1 MRRAVDVF
9 AGNIYISSALNGLQ
23 LEATLAANIDEA
35 DQANAEDD
43 DVRVGGDDV
52 KVGGDDVRV
61 GGDDVRVG
69 REMGL
74 VAYIS
79 SVALHTSH

>member
-1 MRRAVDVF
+1 MQRRASDMRRAVDAF
-9 AGNIYISSALNGLQ
+9 AGNIYISSALNELQ

-52 KVGGDDVRV
+52 RV
-61 GGDDVRVG
+61 GGDDVRDG
-69 REMGL
+69 GEMGL
-74 VAYIS
+74 VAYMS

>member
-43 DVRVGGDDV
+43 DVRVV
-52 KVGGDDVRV
+52 GDDVRV